1 VSDDDLACLY
11 SGCIALVFPSLY
23 EGFGIPVLEAMAC
36 GAPVIT
42 SNSTALPEAAGDAA
56 LLVNPEDTMAI
67 AQAIRRMLDEPAL
80 RAALR
85 ARGFAHVKQFTWA
98 RTARATA
105 EAYQAAMAWYP
116 KGGHRRRS

>member
-1 VSDDDLACLY
+1 
-11 SGCIALVFPSLY
+11 
-23 EGFGIPVLEAMAC
+23 MAC

-42 SNSTALPEAAGDAA
+42 SNSTALPEAAGEAA
-56 LLVNPEDTMAI
+56 LLVDPEDTAAI
-67 AQAIRRMLDEPAL
+67 AAAMRRMLDEPEL

-85 ARGFAHVKQFTWA
+85 ARGCAHVKQFTWA